1 MRRYD
6 NSVFERVRQVE
17 ACALGLVEC
26 PPEPLV
32 VSLWSKLP
40 AAESTSEYLEQS
52 AQLEWRASMIDAV
65 HQFNFVFVDQ
75 HNRTRALHLVRALTS
90 SIHQVWMGEHAA
102 IECLQNPRC
111 ILPYDYSEPDDPAHT
126 PNARDVRDEERGVIP
141 MWRLMITSWV
151 SASSETGRGSSV
163 ASWSAGGALRQGPA
177 SATSRGSCLALDP
190 RNGVVEQDTASP
202 SRGRWGSACSPHALI
217 PPCLEHHAAL
227 HTAHTSLAAG
237 PAAPNHPA
245 PASRATGASRLP
257 ITVTS
262 SGACT
267 PLGNG
272 TSSRTSNTYE

>member
-32 VSLWSKLP
+32 VSLWSQLP

-52 AQLEWRASMIDAV
+52 AQLEWRAGMVDAV

-90 SIHQVWMGEHAA
+90 SIHQVWMSEHAA

-126 PNARDVRDEERGVIP
+126 PNVRDVRDEERGVIP

-151 SASSETGRGSSV
+151 SACSETGR
-163 ASWSAGGALRQGPA
+163 AL
-177 SATSRGSCLALDP
+177 
-190 RNGVVEQDTASP
+190 N
-202 SRGRWGSACSPHALI
+202 
-217 PPCLEHHAAL
+217 
-227 HTAHTSLAAG
+227 TAHTSSAAG

-245 PASRATGASRLP
+245 PTLRATGASRLP

-272 TSSRTSNTYE
+272 TSSRTSSIYIYE